1 MRQRTEM
8 ELKLMEKFGRN
19 WDWGEGVPE
28 EEVYI

>member
-1 MRQRTEM
+1 M

-19 WDWGEGVPE
+19 WDRGEGVPE